1 MAYAITDSFKLALAQ
16 LNPVVGDIDGN
27 LTKARAARA
36 EAAARG
42 RRIRRARPTAGFF
55 TVWEGVESA
64 PAPRIDGGAVDRQR
78 KADSIPRR

>member
-36 EAAARG
+36 
-42 RRIRRARPTAGFF
+42 
-55 TVWEGVESA
+55 
-64 PAPRIDGGAVDRQR
+64 
-78 KADSIPRR
+78 